1 MALLAF
7 NDVQLDQDRSVT
19 LDGRKMRQILA
30 RAPQRTTA
38 VAPRLDVHR
47 SFGDSLVES
56 SMLPNETYDSIWA
69 LPTGKKVTDG
79 EFEFGARF
87 RLEQPALTVGT
98 ASRTYADPLVKRG
111 AKPLP
116 AGTRT
121 LTAVYAG
128 EGTAAELARTNVR
141 GKAVVVRGGD
151 PSGIQAQ
158 AEAAATAGAQVLV
171 VVNDGIGRLRPWDE
185 GPGARRARRR

>member
-1 MALLAF
+1 
-7 NDVQLDQDRSVT
+7 
-19 LDGRKMRQILA
+19 
-30 RAPQRTTA
+30 
-38 VAPRLDVHR
+38 
-47 SFGDSLVES
+47 
-56 SMLPNETYDSIWA
+56 YDSIWA

-111 AKPLP
+111 AEPLP

-158 AEAAATAGAQVLV
+158 AEAAAAAGAQVLV
-171 VVNDGIGRLRPWDE
+171 VVNEGIGRLQPWDE
-185 GPGARRARRR
+185 GPWSPESPAPLTVATLNADQGADLIGSLGHGPVKLKVTSNPTTDYLYDVVHHWTGAVPADPT